1 MTEAFSFQQSIFGD
15 RSFVKNKWSRNK
27 RRINLIMRLSVVL
40 MVMGCVFMFTG
51 ITFAQDD
58 LTQQGG
64 TVRGTIVDTTTAQ
77 SPIEGVEVI
86 IKATGGEEYTATTDA
101 IGDYERSG
109 IPAGRYLVSIYKD
122 GYGDRVGK
130 PVTVV
135 NGGDHYF
142 PLKMTKKDNI
152 TTFLQSSIPMYWGL
166 ILYVIIVLLIFALIR
181 RSHSQEDHRK
191 AAL

>member
-1 MTEAFSFQQSIFGD
+1 MT
-15 RSFVKNKWSRNK
+15 
-27 RRINLIMRLSVVL
+27 RLSVVL
-40 MVMGCVFMFTG
+40 MLMGCVFMFTG

-77 SPIEGVEVI
+77 NPIEGVEVI
-86 IKATGGEEYTATTDA
+86 IKATGGEEYTATTNVN
-101 IGDYERSG
+101 GDYERSG

-130 PVTVV
+130 PITVV

-152 TTFLQSSIPMYWGL
+152 VTFLQSSIPMYWGL
-166 ILYVIIVLLIFALIR
+166 ILFVIIVILIFALTR
-181 RSHSQEDHRK
+181 RS
-191 AAL
+191 